1 LQIKPLKFEGDISMN
16 KLKLIS
22 VVVVGVLCIVSGCS
36 SKQSENAPLSY
47 EENPEITTSKNTK
60 PSSIGEGSFSAKV
73 KYITDGD
80 TLKVVATDSSSE
92 YVEAGQ
98 EIEIRLLLIDSP
110 EWTTK
115 KMPWGDQAT
124 ARVKKLI
131 PAGTKI
137 TLYYDL
143 GNKQDRY
150 DRHLVY
156 LQLPNGELL
165 QQKLLE
171 EGLATVRYI
180 IPPGTTMLSE
190 FKSAEKR
197 ARESKLNVWSVP
209 GYVKPNE
216 GYNPVVVDGPLSEKS
231 LKDSADEILGKKAEE
246 VVEDTLKDTLGEEGG
261 AVANEVLGDSVDSVV
276 EDSLDS
282 ISQILE

>member
-1 LQIKPLKFEGDISMN
+1 
-16 KLKLIS
+16 
-22 VVVVGVLCIVSGCS
+22 
-36 SKQSENAPLSY
+36 
-47 EENPEITTSKNTK
+47 
-60 PSSIGEGSFSAKV
+60 
-73 KYITDGD
+73 
-80 TLKVVATDSSSE
+80 VVATDTKSKN
-92 YVEAGQ
+92 VTAG
-98 EIEIRLLLIDSP
+98 EEVKLRLLLIDAP

-124 ARVKKLI
+124 ERVKQLI

-150 DRHLVY
+150 SRHLVY
-156 LQLPNGELL
+156 LQLSNGQIL

-171 EGLATVRYI
+171 EGLATIRYV

-190 FKSAEKR
+190 FKAAEKN

-216 GYNPVVVDGPLSEKS
+216 GYNPIVVDGPLSEQS
-231 LKDSADEILGKKAEE
+231 ITDAASEILGDKVDD

-261 AVANEVLGDSVDSVV
+261 AVADEIVGNSV
-276 EDSLDS
+276 ESLIKNS
-282 ISQILE
+282 IKRLER

>member
-1 LQIKPLKFEGDISMN
+1 LQIKPLKFEGDIFMN
-16 KLKLIS
+16 KLRLIS
-22 VVVVGVLCIVSGCS
+22 FIVLGFLLFISGCS
-36 SKQSENAPLSY
+36 SSQSENAPLSY

-92 YVEAGQ
+92 YVEVGQ
-98 EIEIRLLLIDSP
+98 EIELRLLLIDSP

-124 ARVKKLI
+124 TRVKKLI

-150 DRHLVY
+150 NRHLVY

-171 EGLATVRYI
+171 EGLATVRYM

-190 FKSAEKR
+190 FKAAEKR

-216 GYNPVVVDGPLSEKS
+216 GYNPVVVEGPLSEQS
-231 LKDSADEILGKKAEE
+231 IKDTAREILGEKADD
-246 VVEDTLKDTLGEEGG
+246 VVEDTLKETLGEEGG
-261 AVANEVLGDSVDSVV
+261 EVADEVVGDSVDDVIK
-276 EDSLDS
+276 DSLDS
-282 ISQILE
+282 FSRFLE

>member
-1 LQIKPLKFEGDISMN
+1 MKKLMLISM
-16 KLKLIS
+16 I
-22 VVVVGVLCIVSGCS
+22 VLGFLGIGTGCS
-36 SKQSENAPLSY
+36 SNSLEKAPMSY
-47 EENPEITTSKNTK
+47 EENPEITAGGNTK

-73 KYITDGD
+73 QYITDGD
-80 TLKVVATDSSSE
+80 TLTVVATDTKSKNVKTGE
-92 YVEAGQ
+92 EVKL
-98 EIEIRLLLIDSP
+98 RLLLIDTP

-124 ARVKKLI
+124 ERVKQLI

-150 DRHLVY
+150 SRHLVY
-156 LQLPNGELL
+156 LQLPNGEIL

-171 EGLATVRYI
+171 EGLATIRYV
-180 IPPGTTMLSE
+180 IPPGTTMLSD
-190 FKSAEKR
+190 FKAAEKN

-209 GYVKPNE
+209 GYVKPSE
-216 GYNPVVVDGPLSEKS
+216 GYNPVMVDGALSEQSIKN
-231 LKDSADEILGKKAEE
+231 AAGEIIGDKVDD

-261 AVANEVLGDSVDSVV
+261 AVADDVVGETLEEVIKDGVNSFSEL
-276 EDSLDS
+276 
-282 ISQILE
+282 LE